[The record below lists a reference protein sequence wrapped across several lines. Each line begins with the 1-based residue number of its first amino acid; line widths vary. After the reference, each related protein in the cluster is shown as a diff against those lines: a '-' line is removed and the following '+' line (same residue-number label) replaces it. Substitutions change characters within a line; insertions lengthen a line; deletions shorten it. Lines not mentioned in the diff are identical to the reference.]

1 MLKSPDCLLLKL
13 ECPFSGLVT
22 ANQKRNATKVIVA
35 MCQKE
40 SQSLCETNEGNYH

>member
-22 ANQKRNATKVIVA
+22 ANQKWDATKVIVA
-35 MCQKE
+35 MCRQKC
-40 SQSLCETNEGNYH
+40 QSLCETNEGNYH